1 MGFFLLV
8 RLHTDSS
15 NDCLAKQLRL
25 VYDVSDCKISYPYFG
40 SVTIVDSNIVVVMA
54 EFKKKVVEIFVSL
67 EEVVVTTKH
76 ISFFTRKYYD
86 NFDVPSGISAVCRD
100 IRTSFTPPPPSTTTI
115 PSH

>member
-25 VYDVSDCKISYPYFG
+25 VYDVSDCKISYAYFG

-54 EFKKKVVEIFVSL
+54 EFKKKVVQIFVSL
-67 EEVVVTTKH
+67 EEVVTTKH
-76 ISFFTRKYYD
+76 ISFFTRKYYG